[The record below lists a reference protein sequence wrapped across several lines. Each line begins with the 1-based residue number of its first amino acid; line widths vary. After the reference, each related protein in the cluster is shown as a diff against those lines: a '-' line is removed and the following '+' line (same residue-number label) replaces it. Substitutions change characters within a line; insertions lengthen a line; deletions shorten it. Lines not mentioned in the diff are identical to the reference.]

1 MVVSTS
7 PSHEP
12 LARLAAPTSMG
23 STELVLHQLL
33 PQQPIIYY
41 IIKGLVF
48 WRWLTTVEIVAF
60 FFWAKGIRLLNT
72 CCALGA
78 TCAHFILITAQVF
91 VFLFYRWGNWG
102 SERLNNISGI
112 SQALARIGFEPMSVS
127 LSLIASLGLSD
138 TYKAVS
144 WEERESLSSPVVALP
159 SLSGFTLQHLFF
171 LNTLDLRLPLKGPWC
186 GRRVLVSFFPW
197 WNWMSLLPRGIAF
210 LKRFYLNSS

>member
-1 MVVSTS
+1 MVSTS

-23 STELVLHQLL
+23 TTELVLHQLL
-33 PQQPIIYY
+33 PKQPIIYY

-48 WRWLTTVEIVAF
+48 WRWLTTMEIVAF
-60 FFWAKGIRLLNT
+60 FFWAKGIHLLNT

-78 TCAHFILITAQVF
+78 TRAHFVLITAQVF

-102 SERLNNISGI
+102 SEMLNNISGI

-159 SLSGFTLQHLFF
+159 SLSGFTNMHCS
-171 LNTLDLRLPLKGPWC
+171 TASSSAHWI
-186 GRRVLVSFFPW
+186 SAFPW
-197 WNWMSLLPRGIAF
+197 GAPDVGEGCWSISSHDGIGCHSC
-210 LKRFYLNSS
+210 LEG